1 MTPPRNSFLK
11 PKRKKPIAKSQKAI
25 ARSRIKPKKRKPSEF
40 ARIYGSKERV
50 AWVTSQ
56 PCIACHRT
64 ACDGH
69 HITVKGMGIKADYDQ
84 IIPLCRS
91 HHSAIHAHGSKT
103 FAALVGVDLEACAAD
118 TERRWL
124 QHCGEE
130 AA

>member
-1 MTPPRNSFLK
+1 MTIWRSASPRRTK
-11 PKRKKPIAKSQKAI
+11 PLPKPTKSIPRGKRPKAKKRSAAEY
-25 ARSRIKPKKRKPSEF
+25 SRI
-40 ARIYGSKERV
+40 YHSKERV

-84 IIPLCRS
+84 IVPLCRS
-91 HHSAIHAHGSKT
+91 HHSAIHAHGPKT
-103 FAALVGVDLEACAAD
+103 FAALVGVDLEQAAAD
-118 TERRWL
+118 CESRWL
-124 QHCGEE
+124 LASREGD